1 MSTAKLW
8 LDLISTSFPIRQLP
22 SSRIE
27 GDYNE
32 PRRTATA
39 SNNGSG
45 RGSYDKLGFGSSS
58 NIVIL
63 QILPMMASWDFGK
76 KIARKTRENKQQLGT
91 EIKTVKQFRWIRNW
105 SDIGGFRKPI
115 WRSMILEFVLTSQDL
130 CYDVNRMS
138 KACNVHAMQITLSK
152 TLRKYV

>member
-1 MSTAKLW
+1 MTNNYLLHDLAMTVEESMSTAKLW
-8 LDLISTSFPIRQLP
+8 LDLISTSFPICQLP

-58 NIVIL
+58 NI
-63 QILPMMASWDFGK
+63 
-76 KIARKTRENKQQLGT
+76 
-91 EIKTVKQFRWIRNW
+91 
-105 SDIGGFRKPI
+105 
-115 WRSMILEFVLTSQDL
+115 
-130 CYDVNRMS
+130 
-138 KACNVHAMQITLSK
+138 KAC
-152 TLRKYV
+152 

>member
-8 LDLISTSFPIRQLP
+8 LDLISTSFPICQLL

-45 RGSYDKLGFGSSS
+45 WGSYDKLGFGSSS

-63 QILPMMASWDFGK
+63 QNLAHDGVLRDFEK
-76 KIARKTRENKQQLGT
+76 KIARKTRENKQRQTQG
-91 EIKTVKQFRWIRNW
+91 
-105 SDIGGFRKPI
+105 
-115 WRSMILEFVLTSQDL
+115 
-130 CYDVNRMS
+130 
-138 KACNVHAMQITLSK
+138 
-152 TLRKYV
+152 

>member
-8 LDLISTSFPIRQLP
+8 LDLISTSFPICQLL

-45 RGSYDKLGFGSSS
+45 WGSYDKLGFGSSS

-63 QILPMMASWDFGK
+63 QILPMMAS
-76 KIARKTRENKQQLGT
+76 
-91 EIKTVKQFRWIRNW
+91 
-105 SDIGGFRKPI
+105 
-115 WRSMILEFVLTSQDL
+115 
-130 CYDVNRMS
+130 
-138 KACNVHAMQITLSK
+138 
-152 TLRKYV
+152 